1 MHNMARCKLMGTCLW
16 SCFGDFGRK
25 SRLGSG
31 ILEQVCGDLLGIHSV
46 VCEYQFGRAGWGKR
60 RQLSWYD
67 VLERVCGGLLGI
79 RKVVC
84 GYLLERVCWGTCR
97 QLWWYEVVLRFSSG
111 WT

>member
-1 MHNMARCKLMGTCLW
+1 MIHRTNKQLPVLSSYYTYLFAKGKQNLNEKVHPLW
-16 SCFGDFGRK
+16 
-25 SRLGSG
+25 
-31 ILEQVCGDLLGIHSV
+31 IHSV